1 MNSSKKNIVQIQQDY
16 VSRFSSEIFNRPGL
30 GKRTRIL
37 LNLAMLTMAGEREVL
52 RKFIYDALDLGC
64 SRTAIRETLLQTI
77 SFAGHNKVS
86 LATNIAQE
94 VFMEIDK
101 LRHKSRQKAR

>member
-1 MNSSKKNIVQIQQDY
+1 MHSSKKNVAQIQQDY
-16 VSRFSSEIFNRPGL
+16 FSEFSSEIF
-30 GKRTRIL
+30 

-52 RKFIYDALDLGC
+52 RKFIHDALDLGC

-77 SFAGHNKVS
+77 CFAGHNKVS

-94 VFMEIDK
+94 VFTEIDK
-101 LRHKSRQKAR
+101 LRLNSRQKAR